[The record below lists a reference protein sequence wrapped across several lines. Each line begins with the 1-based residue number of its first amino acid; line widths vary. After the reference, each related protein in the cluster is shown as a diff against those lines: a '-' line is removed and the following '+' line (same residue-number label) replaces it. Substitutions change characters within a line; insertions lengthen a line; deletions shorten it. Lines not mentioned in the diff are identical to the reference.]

1 MTRVAD
7 IGEFGLIA
15 RLARRVP
22 AYARDVLEGIGDDV
36 AVVRLGNGRLLLMTC
51 DIQVAGVHFLPG
63 AITPRQ
69 LGHKVA
75 AINLS
80 DIGAVGGQPRHF
92 LVSLGLPSDT
102 EVEDIEALY
111 DGLREECDALEVDVL
126 GGNVSQLPVLT
137 IDAFLVG
144 EVEESRLLRRQ
155 GAGPGD
161 LVAVTGSLG
170 SSRAGL
176 ELALHSE
183 LRAGLPAA
191 LVEAAL
197 AAHFTP
203 RPRVREGQALAACPG
218 VTAMIDISDGLA
230 ADIGHI
236 CDESQ
241 VGVRLWAEALPVG
254 EPVGPIAQLVAAGP
268 LAWALGG
275 GEDYELCFTVHPES
289 ADAAALAVRAAT
301 GLAVTVIGEV
311 LPGEAGRWLRVPGG
325 CAEQTLPAGGWDH
338 FRAGKK

>member
-22 AYARDVLEGIGDDV
+22 AYASDVVEGIGDDV

-63 AITPRQ
+63 VITFYQ
-69 LGHKVA
+69 LGRKIA

-92 LVSLGLPSDT
+92 LVSLGLPPDT
-102 EVEDIEALY
+102 EVEDLEALY
-111 DGLREECDALEVDVL
+111 DGLREECETLEVDVL
-126 GGNVSQLPVLT
+126 GGNISQLPVLT

-144 EVEESRLLRRQ
+144 EVEEARLLRRR

-161 LVAVTGSLG
+161 LVAVTGKLG
-170 SSRAGL
+170 GSRAGL
-176 ELALHSE
+176 ELALHPE
-183 LRAGLPAA
+183 LRAGLPPAI
-191 LVEAAL
+191 VEAAL
-197 AAHFTP
+197 AAHLTP

-218 VTAMIDISDGLA
+218 VTAMIDVSDGLA

-241 VGVRLWAEALPVG
+241 VGVRLWAETLPAAESVA
-254 EPVGPIAQLVAAGP
+254 PIARMASADP

-275 GEDYELCFTVHPES
+275 GEDYELCFTVRPAS
-289 ADAAALAVRAAT
+289 VDAAALAVRAAT

-311 LPGEAGRWLRVPGG
+311 LPREEGRLLRVPGAG
-325 CAEQTLPAGGWDH
+325 EEALPGAGWDH
-338 FRAGKK
+338 FRMRKK